1 MQSRFTLTKKL
12 TNLLKITFWVFF
24 FRLDTFCF
32 SSSDIF
38 RHFRGILELLNA
50 GVGVM
55 IYTRAFADL
64 SAPRTVEAYR
74 VIHYY
79 LQFIFWKKKMI
90 LISKKLVTFQKY
102 FFLQFLNF
110 LCNIKI
116 CGRLDYIR
124 VQSSRDTELTLAWRE
139 SFKKRDLDFTRPLVL
154 HRDSKNNF

>member
-12 TNLLKITFWVFF
+12 TNLLRITFWVFL

-79 LQFIFWKKKMI
+79 LQFIFWKKKWFWSLKSWWPFKNI
-90 LISKKLVTFQKY
+90 F

-116 CGRLDYIR
+116 CGRLDF
-124 VQSSRDTELTLAWRE
+124 SSHKSTKFTWYGADFGLEREL
-139 SFKKRDLDFTRPLVL
+139 
-154 HRDSKNNF
+154 